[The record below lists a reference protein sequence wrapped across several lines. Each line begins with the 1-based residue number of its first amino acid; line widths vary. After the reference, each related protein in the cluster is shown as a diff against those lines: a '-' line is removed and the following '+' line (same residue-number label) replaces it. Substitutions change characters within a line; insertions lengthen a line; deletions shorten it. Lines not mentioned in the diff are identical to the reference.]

1 MRCGAG
7 VVLAFVVA
15 AGLAATA
22 AARTPMTITLSSSPG
37 ELVRQAHAPAGD
49 LGDVLSSSLVLAAT
63 NGAHTKMGAMTYSFT
78 MLGRATARVET
89 TTTLRDGTIRATA
102 MKLAIDEPTL
112 TVTITG
118 GTGRY
123 AGARGTLT
131 FGPMTTQRNVYR
143 LTLP

>member
-1 MRCGAG
+1 
-7 VVLAFVVA
+7 
-15 AGLAATA
+15 
-22 AARTPMTITLSSSPG
+22 MTITLISSPG
-37 ELVRQAHAPAGD
+37 TLVRQAHAPAGD
-49 LGDVLSSSLVLAAT
+49 IGDVLSSSLGLVAVKAP
-63 NGAHTKMGAMTYSFT
+63 NTKMGSMRYSFT
-78 MLGRATARVET
+78 MLSRATARVDT
-89 TTTLRDGTIRATA
+89 TTTLRDGTIRATGL
-102 MKLAIDEPTL
+102 KIAIAKPAL

>member
-1 MRCGAG
+1 MAC
-7 VVLAFVVA
+7 LIA
-15 AGLAATA
+15 AGLATAA
-22 AARTPMTITLSSSPG
+22 AARTPMTITLISSPG
-37 ELVRQAHAPAGD
+37 PLARQVHPPAGD
-49 LGDVLSSSLVLAAT
+49 VGDVLSSSLRLTAAKAPNAT
-63 NGAHTKMGAMTYSFT
+63 MGSMRYSFT
-78 MLGRATARVET
+78 MLTPATAAVDT
-89 TTTLRDGTIRATA
+89 ITTLRDGTIRATGV
-102 MKLAIDEPTL
+102 KVAIAKPAL